1 MKFAESSDG
10 ICSAIYRFLSQHIG
24 EYFQIILPRMKGK
37 LKMDSI
43 FNPDSK
49 FFQYCNMAADL
60 LLLNILAVICSLP
73 IITIGA
79 TSTSMYFVL
88 YKMSNGDDAH
98 LFRCFFKA
106 FKQNFAQATVL
117 WCIYLVLGG
126 SLLSGGYL
134 LMQNNQ
140 LIHSPFPFFLFFG
153 IVVIFISLSWVFI
166 LQSRYQN
173 SALNTIKNS
182 IIFGISQLKTTIFL
196 ILLNLIPL
204 LSLAFLSAAWPFFA
218 LIGFS
223 ITGFLQVLCSKRVFM
238 KCGKRKDAEENLDC

>member
-1 MKFAESSDG
+1 
-10 ICSAIYRFLSQHIG
+10 
-24 EYFQIILPRMKGK
+24 
-37 LKMDSI
+37 MDSI

-60 LLLNILAVICSLP
+60 FLLNILAVICSLP
-73 IITIGA
+73 LITIGA

-88 YKMSNGDDAH
+88 NKMSNGDDAH
-98 LFRCFFKA
+98 LFRRFFKT
-106 FKQNFAQATVL
+106 FKQNFVQATVL

-140 LIHSPFPFFLFFG
+140 LIHSPFPFFLIFG

-173 SALNTIKNS
+173 SVLNTIKNS
-182 IIFGISQLKTTIFL
+182 IIFGVSQIKTTIFL
-196 ILLNLIPL
+196 ILLNLLPL
-204 LSLAFLSAAWPFFA
+204 LSLAFISAACPFFA

-223 ITGFLQVLCSKRVFM
+223 ITGFLQTLCSKRVFE
-238 KCGKRKDAEENLDC
+238 KCGKRKDEEENLDC

>member
-10 ICSAIYRFLSQHIG
+10 ICSAIYRFLSKHIG
-24 EYFQIILPRMKGK
+24 EYSQIILPRMKGK

-173 SALNTIKNS
+173 SVLNTIKNS

-238 KCGKRKDAEENLDC
+238 KCGKRKDSEENLVC